1 MLLAISQE
9 YEKDLAAAKERC
21 AAEREHVVEAGGL
34 CVIGTERHESRR
46 IDNQLRGRS
55 GRQGDPGETQ
65 FYLSLEDD
73 LMRLFGG
80 ERMEKISAMMQRYDM
95 PDDMPIQAKLV
106 TKAVESAQRKVEQ
119 VNFAM
124 RKNVL
129 DYDNVMNTQR
139 QVIYEERNKI
149 LDGKDL
155 MARVGEV
162 TYDTVQREVAGYCPE
177 GQGHDA
183 WDARGLAKW
192 LEELTGRKD
201 APEVTDDQDEGDVV
215 EAVNDYVSRCFAE
228 KAERIGEAPMHALA
242 SQVMLRVID
251 TRWMSYLQE
260 MDYLKTA
267 SGCAALAARSARGVQ
282 ERGVRGLLR
291 ARQHDVRG
299 LPAHDSAHRGRRAA
313 RRRGEPGAGRRGAL
327 RAARRELLRPRRG
340 RRRPGG
346 PSRPDARSA
355 HGGRASRPCA
365 HRQAPYVSQGG

>member
-1 MLLAISQE
+1 M
-9 YEKDLAAAKERC
+9 
-21 AAEREHVVEAGGL
+21 
-34 CVIGTERHESRR
+34 
-46 IDNQLRGRS
+46 
-55 GRQGDPGETQ
+55 
-65 FYLSLEDD
+65 
-73 LMRLFGG
+73 
-80 ERMEKISAMMQRYDM
+80 
-95 PDDMPIQAKLV
+95 
-106 TKAVESAQRKVEQ
+106 
-119 VNFAM
+119 
-124 RKNVL
+124 
-129 DYDNVMNTQR
+129 
-139 QVIYEERNKI
+139 
-149 LDGKDL
+149 
-155 MARVGEV
+155 
-162 TYDTVQREVAGYCPE
+162 
-177 GQGHDA
+177 DA

-260 MDYLKTA
+260 MDIPQDRIGLR
-267 SGCAALAARSARGVQ
+267 GFGPARSARGVQ

-291 ARQHDVRG
+291 AGQHDVRG

-313 RRRGEPGAGRRGAL
+313 RRAASPAPADEEPSELRGASYSGP
-327 RAARRELLRPRRG
+327 AEVDG
-340 RRRPGG
+340 RPGG